1 MILPLVLRLSFRGMA
16 DPPYDKISVCK
27 IVQQIR
33 LLYVFYLIIP
43 EENDRDKLFDR
54 NLQETYYIITGTH
67 ILQSVDK
74 YKA

>member
-1 MILPLVLRLSFRGMA
+1 MA